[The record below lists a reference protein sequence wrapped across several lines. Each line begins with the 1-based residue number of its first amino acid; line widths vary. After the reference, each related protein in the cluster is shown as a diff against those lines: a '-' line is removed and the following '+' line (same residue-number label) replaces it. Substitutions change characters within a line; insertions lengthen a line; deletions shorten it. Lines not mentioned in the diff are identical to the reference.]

1 MAMVLKTSP
10 MLASE
15 KPIGPSN
22 QYSIFSILK
31 KKNNPL
37 KLRLV
42 NIFVT
47 LARIIKA
54 ITEARKYENKRPA

>member
-1 MAMVLKTSP
+1 MVLKTSP

-31 KKNNPL
+31 TKNQSV
-37 KLRLV
+37 KIQGV
-42 NIFVT
+42 
-47 LARIIKA
+47 KA
-54 ITEARKYENKRPA
+54 ISGKRFKLIFIVFI

>member
-1 MAMVLKTSP
+1 MAIVLKTSP

-31 KKNNPL
+31 KVQNIIRSLDKIITLQNLCGIYVKVANPQ
-37 KLRLV
+37 KV
-42 NIFVT
+42 FQSS
-47 LARIIKA
+47 
-54 ITEARKYENKRPA
+54 

>member
-31 KKNNPL
+31 KISPL

-54 ITEARKYENKRPA
+54 ITEARKYENKRTA